1 MVVWQGLTIFFV
13 FPLQRIFY
21 KCSAHSWHCDQQGSA
36 TGKRRIISLVKESKY
51 QSAIQLLHVEHNAR
65 HNFVA
70 NRHAEIQGSI
80 FSAEYQQTPANTRT
94 HIRWALQGPEYKQE
108 QTYTNSI
115 TVRWLWWHR
124 HFHLVRLGLE
134 SGHGSHTNKILAN
147 NNLVWLAKTAMV
159 MVLTMM
165 IMMLLMTM
173 TAARWTPAKVCKEGH
188 NN

>member
-1 MVVWQGLTIFFV
+1 MHCRHNHLNTTKTDGCMTKTNIFFL
-13 FPLQRIFY
+13 FFSLQRIFY

-94 HIRWALQGPEYKQE
+94 HIR
-108 QTYTNSI
+108 
-115 TVRWLWWHR
+115 
-124 HFHLVRLGLE
+124 
-134 SGHGSHTNKILAN
+134 
-147 NNLVWLAKTAMV
+147 
-159 MVLTMM
+159 
-165 IMMLLMTM
+165 
-173 TAARWTPAKVCKEGH
+173 
-188 NN
+188 